1 MNQTEYINVIDEVIA
16 KGKYKPA
23 WESLSNYDM
32 PEWYRRAKLGIFVHW
47 GVYSVP
53 AFGSEWYSRNMYIQ
67 GSKAYEHHIAKYG
80 PQSEFG
86 YKDFIPM
93 FKGENFDADAWVS
106 LFKRAGAGYVVPVA
120 EHHDGFMMYDS
131 DLSRFTSVNMG
142 LHRDYLGE
150 LFSAAKKQNMS

>member
-67 GSKAYEHHIAKYG
+67 GSKRMSTTS
-80 PQSEFG
+80 QST
-86 YKDFIPM
+86 
-93 FKGENFDADAWVS
+93 AH
-106 LFKRAGAGYVVPVA
+106 RANSAT
-120 EHHDGFMMYDS
+120 
-131 DLSRFTSVNMG
+131 RTSYRCLRARISTQMPG
-142 LHRDYLGE
+142 
-150 LFSAAKKQNMS
+150 